1 MIRRCPKQGGH
12 YERSLRLHPRRR
24 DLCSAL
30 VLEDPPFFSCQG
42 ERRKSAFNY
51 VDLSTVCHDFLNQSQ
66 ETDFVLYYFSRQRIW
81 EFFPLQARERLRPR
95 SIAAAAKYRRK
106 HPDRDLRVP
115 FWPRTALAACR
126 GMGRYD
132 PRFGEAFY
140 TNSFYAEIAHG
151 DLLRGIR
158 CKTLFLKAKAV
169 IGQDGLL
176 MAAQNEDDLQRVL
189 SLVPDHSLI
198 RFDCGHGIHIER
210 PKEFVSAILTIA

>member
-1 MIRRCPKQGGH
+1 M
-12 YERSLRLHPRRR
+12 
-24 DLCSAL
+24 
-30 VLEDPPFFSCQG
+30 
-42 ERRKSAFNY
+42 
-51 VDLSTVCHDFLNQSQ
+51 DLSTVCHDFLNQSQ

-140 TNSFYAEIAHG
+140 TNSFHAEIAHG

>member
-12 YERSLRLHPRRR
+12 YERSLRLHPRRS

-126 GMGRYD
+126 GMGRYA
-132 PRFGEAFY
+132 PALARRFIP
-140 TNSFYAEIAHG
+140 TVST
-151 DLLRGIR
+151 RRSPTGI
-158 CKTLFLKAKAV
+158 CCGASAV
-169 IGQDGLL
+169 
-176 MAAQNEDDLQRVL
+176 
-189 SLVPDHSLI
+189 
-198 RFDCGHGIHIER
+198 R
-210 PKEFVSAILTIA
+210 PCF